1 MEEEDTLFT
10 IGIVGLGVLGTAIR
24 ETFETFPNAFIKCY
38 DKYKK
43 QSINKKNTIYCNTIK
58 QLLECNIIFLC
69 LPTLFDDE
77 KKEFDKKEIYN
88 VCNELALYNYK
99 GIIILKSTVEPK
111 TTENISKKYKA
122 IYPYFIIVH
131 SPEFLSENTA
141 TEDFKNQKHIIFG
154 IVDNNIGNNID
165 NNIDNK
171 NEFINNNKY
180 DTVSYL
186 LDVFEYF
193 FQKSKISICSS
204 NESESMKIFCNSFYA
219 SKIQIFT
226 EYKLLCDKI
235 NIDYNNVK
243 DLMLS
248 NNWINPMH
256 TQVPGHD
263 GKISF
268 GGNCFPKDIK
278 ALNEVFKKMN
288 ISNKVISSVI
298 EENKEMR

>member
-1 MEEEDTLFT
+1 MDEKEDILFT

-24 ETFETFPNAFIKCY
+24 ETFESFPNAFIKCY

-43 QSINKKNTIYCNTIK
+43 QSINTNNTTYCNTLK
-58 QLLECNIIFLC
+58 NLLDCNVIFLC
-69 LPTLFDDE
+69 LPTIFDNE

-88 VCNELALYNYK
+88 VCDDLALYKYK

-122 IYPYFIIVH
+122 IYPYFNIVH
-131 SPEFLSENTA
+131 SPEFLSEKTA
-141 TEDFKNQKHIIFG
+141 TEDFKTQKNIIIG
-154 IVDNNIGNNID
+154 IVDTDIVNT
-165 NNIDNK
+165 
-171 NEFINNNKY
+171 NEFVNNNKY
-180 DTVSYL
+180 NTVSYL
-186 LDVFEYF
+186 LDTFEHF
-193 FQKSKISICSS
+193 FQKSKISFCSS

-226 EYKLLCDKI
+226 EYKLLCDKM

-268 GGNCFPKDIK
+268 GGNCFPKDIN

-288 ISNKVISSVI
+288 ITNKVISSVI
-298 EENKEMR
+298 EEHNEMR